1 MKQLLTLRRDRP
13 RAGEGTNAL
22 IYRVAAFLLEY
33 PDANLTDRLPALAAA
48 VATLPEPAR
57 SDLGGLVDHLS
68 QAPGGDEQA
77 IGAEYVRTFDL
88 DRRRA
93 LYLTYYAFGDTRKR
107 GMAMLDFKSAYR
119 QSGLE
124 LSDDELPDHLCVV
137 LEFAATTDLAWG
149 RELLLKHR
157 AGLEVLRVALRDAGS
172 PYAGAL
178 TAVCGTL
185 PPLAGEE
192 EKAIATLIAAG
203 PPEEEV
209 GLEPFAPP
217 SYMGESR

>member
-13 RAGEGTNAL
+13 RAGEGTDAL

-33 PDANLTDRLPALAAA
+33 PDANLADRLPALATA
-48 VATLPEPAR
+48 VGSLPDPAR
-57 SDLGGLVDHLS
+57 SDLGGLVDHL
-68 QAPGGDEQA
+68 AAGDDQA

-178 TAVCGTL
+178 TAVCATL

-192 EKAIATLIAAG
+192 EQAITTLIAAG

-217 SYMGESR
+217 SYMGDPR